1 MEEEIRTREAT
12 TKKVDSGIPISRAV
26 VPVLKPYLKAR
37 VLRKAVD
44 WLNMTK
50 LASRAL
56 RVLPVYKAWFYLDAD
71 LQAPPHWRREVI
83 WALHFAKA
91 MTNLEEVGGMQSLLC
106 IRKGDLGFG
115 SGDYGMTSRAPKCGR
130 CGAPW
135 QQASGRAEA
144 VEIDIVGPT
153 LP

>member
-1 MEEEIRTREAT
+1 
-12 TKKVDSGIPISRAV
+12 
-26 VPVLKPYLKAR
+26 
-37 VLRKAVD
+37 
-44 WLNMTK
+44 
-50 LASRAL
+50 
-56 RVLPVYKAWFYLDAD
+56 
-71 LQAPPHWRREVI
+71 VI